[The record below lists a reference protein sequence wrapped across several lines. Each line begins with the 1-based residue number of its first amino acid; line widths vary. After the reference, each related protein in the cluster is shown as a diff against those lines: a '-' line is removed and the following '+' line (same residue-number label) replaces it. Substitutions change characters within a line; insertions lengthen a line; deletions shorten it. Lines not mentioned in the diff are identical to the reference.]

1 MKVCSRPGCPTIIAN
16 NARRGLCDEHRRA
29 HDRARGTAEQRGY
42 GRAFQAARRN
52 ILAKLNRGET
62 IPCWRCGQPVTTDF
76 HLGHADHDRTVIRG
90 PEHPT
95 CNLSA
100 AGRAA
105 HPQGREASRPPA
117 LTVGEVPRSP

>member
-1 MKVCSRPGCPTIIAN
+1 MKVCSRPSCPTIIPN

-42 GRAFQAARRN
+42 GKTFQTARRN

-76 HLGHADHDRTVIRG
+76 HLGHADNDRTEIRG
-90 PEHPT
+90 PEHPA

-105 HPQGREASRPPA
+105 HPWGGRRADPSSDR
-117 LTVGEVPRSP
+117 R